1 MRLKRDSC
9 TDHSTACPG
18 QLYRAQKEAKVWRV
32 CRWTAVLRRVF
43 QLPWSFCNSGRKL
56 RRCLLEERLTYPAP
70 LSLGRALYYRWMHS
84 CLVEPLW
91 KRVRAWQWLICR
103 AYCGGLSDGGQN
115 LCLEQKCPFKARIW
129 LTIKWEEHTLAVCIG
144 VFVIFSCAVIFFLPT
159 CCAWFC
165 GVFFFFFFGD
175 GIVRVCTCI
184 IWLIDCAVCGDF
196 FFCYSLNLCEMRSV
210 RWWKFLDILH
220 CWCTCVLSI
229 AFWLGSE
236 I

>member
-1 MRLKRDSC
+1 
-9 TDHSTACPG
+9 
-18 QLYRAQKEAKVWRV
+18 
-32 CRWTAVLRRVF
+32 
-43 QLPWSFCNSGRKL
+43 
-56 RRCLLEERLTYPAP
+56 
-70 LSLGRALYYRWMHS
+70 MHS

-144 VFVIFSCAVIFFLPT
+144 MFVTFSSGVIFFLPT
-159 CCAWFC
+159 CCAWLC
-165 GVFFFFFFGD
+165 GVFFFFFFFFFGD
-175 GIVRVCTCI
+175 GIVRMRTCI